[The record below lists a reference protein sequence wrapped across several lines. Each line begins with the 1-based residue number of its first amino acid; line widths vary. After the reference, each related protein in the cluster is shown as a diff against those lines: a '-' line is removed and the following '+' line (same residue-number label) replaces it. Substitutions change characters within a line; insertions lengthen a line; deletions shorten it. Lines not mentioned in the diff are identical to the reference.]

1 LKPNWGVKKIMKR
14 KLIDIDVIN
23 GLEKRSIN
31 VALKEINEAA
41 ELLAA
46 KLKVESL
53 TVHCINE
60 NEVTFVTPD
69 ANYVHA
75 SYKVD
80 NQNLLLENIKELVVN
95 EESQRVASLQ
105 SLSNMIENL
114 IEDKNDSANENFIS
128 YVNLPLNRKI
138 FRESIKDNKKK
149 IIESKEV
156 EKINEFSEFSKNVN
170 KRKINEWKAI
180 SENISELINFK
191 KGSPLETMVKVN
203 EDDSK
208 NIVSLKLPVLK
219 VRNESKILSFDWDTP
234 KTDVTYQ
241 RSKMKKVVKEAIFA
255 KAMNDLR
262 HANAVSDVSAMETTL
277 ENIVGAW
284 PNIVYFTQKELS
296 SLIKEALDTVNAHNY
311 DDSTCEFMADAIL
324 RTAHNIYE
332 DRVAKVFKAAGLENS
347 KEYEKF
353 AEVSEAIYPKLDEDY
368 RRELTAFHDAF
379 VALQDA
385 HVVASHAN
393 DKIVKARLENVLESI
408 ENILNKKK
416 NIDFSVLEEAN
427 YILTSIVEANI
438 PMAEKDWHVS
448 DKVHTSLNGSN
459 PYTDKLAKVD
469 AFPAKYNGDWKSSAP
484 VSDGKSYSGNLDSE
498 MSSAHTS
505 GGKNIFPDLSN
516 PYILKD
522 EKPQIHDD
530 SPNVID
536 GDNLATNQSGDTWPK
551 LSNPYLPKNGMTLD
565 QSFKHLSDSEK

>member
-1 LKPNWGVKKIMKR
+1 MKR

-53 TVHCINE
+53 AVHCINE

-95 EESQRVASLQ
+95 EESQRNASLK
-105 SLSNMIENL
+105 SLSDMIENL
-114 IEDKNDSANENFIS
+114 IEDKNDAANEHFNS
-128 YVNLPLNRKI
+128 YVNLPLNRKV

-149 IIESKEV
+149 IVESKEI
-156 EKINEFSEFSKNVN
+156 EKVNEFAEFSKNVN

-203 EDDSK
+203 EDESK
-208 NIVSLKLPVLK
+208 NVVSVKLPVLK

-262 HANAVSDVSAMETTL
+262 HANAISDVGAMETTL

-284 PNIVYFTQKELS
+284 PNIVYFTHKELTNV
-296 SLIKEALDTVNAHNY
+296 IKEALDAVNAHNY
-311 DDSTCEFMADAIL
+311 DDDTCQFMADAIL

-347 KEYEKF
+347 REYEKF
-353 AEVSEAIYPKLDEDY
+353 AEISETIYPKLDEDY

-385 HVVASHAN
+385 HTVASHAN
-393 DKIVKARLENVLESI
+393 DKIVKARLESILESI
-408 ENILNKKK
+408 EDILNKKK

-427 YILTSIVEANI
+427 NVLTSIVEANI

-448 DKVHTSLNGSN
+448 DKAHTSLNGSN

-469 AFPAKYNGDWKSSAP
+469 AFPAKYNGDWKSAAP
-484 VSDGKSYSGNLDSE
+484 VSDGKSHSGNLDSE

-505 GGKNIFPDLSN
+505 GGKDIFPDLSN

-522 EKPQIHDD
+522 QKPQIHDD

-536 GDNLATNQSGDTWPK
+536 GDNLATNQGGDTWPK
-551 LSNPYLPKNGMTLD
+551 LSNPYLPKGGMTLD